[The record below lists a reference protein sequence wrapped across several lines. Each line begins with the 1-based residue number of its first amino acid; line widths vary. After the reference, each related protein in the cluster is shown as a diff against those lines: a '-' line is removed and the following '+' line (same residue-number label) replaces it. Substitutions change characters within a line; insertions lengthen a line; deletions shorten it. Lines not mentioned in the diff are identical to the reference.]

1 MELPNTTEN
10 RVLASA
16 VNSRIRA
23 ESRKQNAQAA
33 LYRFAG
39 MGILC
44 AFAGGGLGL
53 AFYGYS
59 WISDPTSQTDKIART
74 VAAAMSTVTF
84 RTEGTVKLD
93 PDSKI
98 GVANAHPDIPTP
110 TPAQLGTGVSPD
122 SRASVQTNFTVFK
135 NVPYSQGQVVT
146 GWNFD
151 SGQQKSPSHQ
161 YCYYSEQLDGT
172 SKVTI
177 DLGENGR
184 MLPQAKARINVDP
197 NVAYTN
203 CVWFKGAI

>member
-1 MELPNTTEN
+1 MELPNTSEN

-33 LYRFAG
+33 MYRFAG
-39 MGILC
+39 LGLLC

-84 RTEGTVKLD
+84 KTEGTVKLD

-98 GVANAHPDIPTP
+98 EVAGGHSDVPTP
-110 TPAQLGTGVSPD
+110 TAAQLGDGTGPD
-122 SRASVQTNFTVFK
+122 SKAAVATNFTVFK

-151 SGQQKSPSHQ
+151 SGNQKAPSHQ
-161 YCYYSEQLDGT
+161 YCYYSEQIDGT
-172 SKVTI
+172 SKVTV

-184 MLPQAKARINVDP
+184 MMPQAKARTNVDP
-197 NVAYTN
+197 NVAFKN
-203 CVWFKGAI
+203 CVWFKGTI